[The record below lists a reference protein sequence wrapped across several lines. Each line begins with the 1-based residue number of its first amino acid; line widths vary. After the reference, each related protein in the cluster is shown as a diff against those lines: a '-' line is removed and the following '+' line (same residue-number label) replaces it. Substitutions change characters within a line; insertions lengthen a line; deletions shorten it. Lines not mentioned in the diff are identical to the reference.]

1 MENFSTWGVSTTWN
15 LGSSP
20 YSALA
25 DSCICP
31 RCHQAFDAGLS
42 IENVSV
48 IRYKVRM
55 ESCGSVL
62 IVDDDAG
69 FRDLISTL
77 LIRAGLAVEEASGGE
92 EALHAVRARRP
103 QVVLL
108 DVFLPDISGYEVCRE
123 LKHEF
128 GDDLPVV
135 FISGERTESGD
146 RVAGLLVGADD
157 YVSKSID
164 PSELLARVLRFVPVT
179 PRRGARRNGRA
190 TELHG
195 DLTRRELQVLQLLAE
210 GRRSS
215 DIAKELVISPK
226 TVASHIQGIL
236 AKLQVGSQA
245 QAVAVAYRDD
255 LIELPDGR
263 TRLMQGRRPAGV

>member
-1 MENFSTWGVSTTWN
+1 
-15 LGSSP
+15 L
-20 YSALA
+20 
-25 DSCICP
+25 
-31 RCHQAFDAGLS
+31 
-42 IENVSV
+42 
-48 IRYKVRM
+48 

-92 EALHAVRARRP
+92 EAINAVRARRP
-103 QVVLL
+103 EVVLL

-123 LKHEF
+123 LKEEF

-157 YVSKSID
+157 YLSKSID
-164 PSELLARVLRFVPVT
+164 PSELLARMLRFVPVT
-179 PRRGARRNGRA
+179 RRRGARRNGRA

-215 DIAKELVISPK
+215 DIAEELVISPK

-236 AKLQVGSQA
+236 AKLQVSSQA

-263 TRLMQGRRPAGV
+263 TRPMRARRSTGV

>member
-1 MENFSTWGVSTTWN
+1 
-15 LGSSP
+15 L
-20 YSALA
+20 
-25 DSCICP
+25 
-31 RCHQAFDAGLS
+31 
-42 IENVSV
+42 
-48 IRYKVRM
+48 

-69 FRDLISTL
+69 FRGLISTL

-92 EALHAVRARRP
+92 EALRAVRARRP
-103 QVVLL
+103 EVVLL

-123 LKHEF
+123 LKEEF

-157 YVSKSID
+157 YLSKSID
-164 PSELLARVLRFVPVT
+164 PSELLARMLRFVPVT
-179 PRRGARRNGRA
+179 RRRGARRNGRA

-215 DIAKELVISPK
+215 DIAEELVISPK

-236 AKLQVGSQA
+236 AKLQVSSQA

-263 TRLMQGRRPAGV
+263 TRPMRARRSTGV

>member
-1 MENFSTWGVSTTWN
+1 
-15 LGSSP
+15 L
-20 YSALA
+20 
-25 DSCICP
+25 
-31 RCHQAFDAGLS
+31 
-42 IENVSV
+42 
-48 IRYKVRM
+48 

-69 FRDLISTL
+69 FRGLISTL

-92 EALHAVRARRP
+92 EALRAVRARRP
-103 QVVLL
+103 EVVLL

-123 LKHEF
+123 LKEEF

-157 YVSKSID
+157 YISKSID
-164 PSELLARVLRFVPVT
+164 PSELHARMLRFVPVAR
-179 PRRGARRNGRA
+179 RRGARRNGRG

-215 DIAKELVISPK
+215 DIAEELVISPK

-245 QAVAVAYRDD
+245 QAVAVAYRDE
-255 LIELPDGR
+255 LIELPDRR
-263 TRLMQGRRPAGV
+263 TRPMRARRPTGV

>member
-1 MENFSTWGVSTTWN
+1 
-15 LGSSP
+15 L
-20 YSALA
+20 
-25 DSCICP
+25 
-31 RCHQAFDAGLS
+31 
-42 IENVSV
+42 
-48 IRYKVRM
+48 

-92 EALHAVRARRP
+92 EALQAVRARRP
-103 QVVLL
+103 EVVLL

-123 LKHEF
+123 LKEEF

-157 YVSKSID
+157 YLSKSID
-164 PSELLARVLRFVPVT
+164 PSELLARMLRFVPDT
-179 PRRGARRNGRA
+179 RRRGARRNGRA

-195 DLTRRELQVLQLLAE
+195 DLTRRELEVLQLLAE

-215 DIAKELVISPK
+215 DIAEELVISPK

-236 AKLQVGSQA
+236 AKLQVSSQA

-263 TRLMQGRRPAGV
+263 TRPMRARRSTGV